1 MSIENTPDTPPLT
14 RRQLRELR
22 NTGATPVITE
32 STPVAPPVAPPAR
45 AAEPVEIAPAPDV
58 DFDAVPL
65 TRRQARLIERV
76 RTASVPVITAEVAA
90 AEAERRAAEE
100 AERQAAE
107 DVEAEGPGADAGE
120 AAELET
126 DAEGAEAEG
135 VGDEQ
140 AGQQP
145 SESAFSEHDEWTDP
159 EADLADRDVDAERG
173 EPEHDVD
180 GEAEPADAATVEDG
194 EVEDDQADSETS
206 AEADRRVEAASVW
219 GPAADV
225 AATDDGQQF
234 ARHPDEDDRDESDDD
249 RSDRSIVAE
258 DFGVELSASE
268 GVEVELPASFD
279 ELLTRDST
287 MTGSASA
294 PSALILSK
302 SPDTSTFDSPIAATG
317 EVLITGTLAFPES
330 FGSTGVVPG
339 SADGEE
345 VDAFLADREIPA
357 ASSPT
362 PIAASSAVSTLKSA
376 DEIIQPPTPE
386 KGSRLM
392 MVLAITAGAL
402 ALALVGVLVLGL
414 VSGIFG

>member
-1 MSIENTPDTPPLT
+1 MSIEDTPDTPPLT

-32 STPVAPPVAPPAR
+32 NEPVAPPVAPPAR
-45 AAEPVEIAPAPDV
+45 AAEPVEIAPAPEIDV
-58 DFDAVPL
+58 DAVPL

-107 DVEAEGPGADAGE
+107 AGTDQADAE
-120 AAELET
+120 VA
-126 DAEGAEAEG
+126 
-135 VGDEQ
+135 
-140 AGQQP
+140 
-145 SESAFSEHDEWTDP
+145 
-159 EADLADRDVDAERG
+159 DAERSG
-173 EPEHDVD
+173 AEDAHDHSAAVD
-180 GEAEPADAATVEDG
+180 EGAVDENGGAQVF
-194 EVEDDQADSETS
+194 EDDQVDSDAPAETDLRS
-206 AEADRRVEAASVW
+206 GVANLWGSPVAAV
-219 GPAADV
+219 DD
-225 AATDDGQQF
+225 AATDDGLEF
-234 ARHPDEDDRDESDDD
+234 APYPVEGDHDEPDDGQ
-249 RSDRSIVAE
+249 SDRPIVAE
-258 DFGVELSASE
+258 DFGVELPVSE
-268 GVEVELPASFD
+268 GVEVGLPAAFD
-279 ELLTRDST
+279 ELLARDST

-294 PSALILSK
+294 PSALILSR

-345 VDAFLADREIPA
+345 VDAFLVDREIPA

-386 KGSRLM
+386 KGNRLM

-402 ALALVGVLVLGL
+402 ALALVGVLILGL